1 MSTSTGVRA
10 EYGSRLCDL
19 LNSLNFIGLN
29 FLKCKIIGD
38 SFHFIG
44 LL

>member
-1 MSTSTGVRA
+1 MSKSNGVRA
-10 EYGSRLCDL
+10 EYESRLCGL
-19 LNSLNFIGLN
+19 LNSLNFIGLK
-29 FLKCKIIGD
+29 FLKCKIRGY

>member
-10 EYGSRLCDL
+10 EYESRLCDL

-29 FLKCKIIGD
+29 FLKNKIKGNR
-38 SFHFIG
+38 FYFIG